1 MKEGKSF
8 QITQNEVFNAY
19 KAVKANK
26 GAGGVDRVDFE
37 MFEKNWKKRLY
48 MLWNRMV
55 SGTYFPKP
63 VRGVEIPKKN
73 GKVRLLGIP
82 TIEDRVAQVILRNRL
97 EPCVEP
103 IFYADSYGYRPNK
116 FALDAVGIARERC
129 YRMKWVIEFDIVG
142 LFDNINHEHF
152 MKFVKQRLTRAYTI
166 NLQKLNCQPYT
177 KYRPNETTGG
187 IFVSWRR
194 KEEPPHRGLM

>member
-8 QITQNEVFNAY
+8 QITQNEVLNAY

-37 MFEKNWKKRLY
+37 TFEKNWKNRLY
-48 MLWNRMV
+48 TLWNRMS

-82 TIEDRVAQVILRNRL
+82 TIEDRVAQMVLRNRL
-97 EPCVEP
+97 PYNRLTEEEKQSL
-103 IFYADSYGYRPNK
+103 IRIGSKSD
-116 FALDAVGIARERC
+116 
-129 YRMKWVIEFDIVG
+129 
-142 LFDNINHEHF
+142 F
-152 MKFVKQRLTRAYTI
+152 MKSHIPQRG
-166 NLQKLNCQPYT
+166 K
-177 KYRPNETTGG
+177 K
-187 IFVSWRR
+187 R
-194 KEEPPHRGLM
+194 K

>member
-8 QITQNEVFNAY
+8 QITQNEVLSAY

-37 MFEKNWKKRLY
+37 MFEKNWKNRLY
-48 MLWNRMV
+48 TLWNRMS

-82 TIEDRVAQVILRNRL
+82 TCHQENRNR
-97 EPCVEP
+97 
-103 IFYADSYGYRPNK
+103 K
-116 FALDAVGIARERC
+116 
-129 YRMKWVIEFDIVG
+129 
-142 LFDNINHEHF
+142 
-152 MKFVKQRLTRAYTI
+152 
-166 NLQKLNCQPYT
+166 LQKVSAERSN
-177 KYRPNETTGG
+177 TTMKP
-187 IFVSWRR
+187 VRNY
-194 KEEPPHRGLM
+194 